1 NARLRGVGGGGGPCE
16 PLPGSPP
23 ARIAS
28 GEAVVQ
34 IADLVANAAREPGNP
49 RARALVE
56 IGGARTAI
64 WVAMRNDS
72 QLLGY
77 ITAYRQEAKPFTDK
91 QIAPLQ
97 NFAAQAGIALENSPP
112 LSDVRQRRN
121 D

>member
-1 NARLRGVGGGGGPCE
+1 M
-16 PLPGSPP
+16 

-34 IADLVANAAREPGNP
+34 IADLAADAAHQPGNP

-64 WVAMRNDS
+64 WVAMRNER

-91 QIAPLQ
+91 QIALLQ
-97 NFAAQAGIALENSPP
+97 NFAA
-112 LSDVRQRRN
+112 
-121 D
+121 